1 MFAFSL
7 IIPVF
12 NEGKNI
18 TNLVYEIY
26 DSLKNHKDF
35 EVILVNDYSNDN
47 TLLEID
53 ELKSNFPIKIINN
66 KKNYGQSYSIK
77 EGISK
82 SKYDIIITIDGDGQ
96 NNPKDIPS
104 LLKVYFN
111 NNEIKL
117 VGGIRNKRKDSNIK
131 LISSKI
137 ANTIRS
143 NILKD
148 NCQDTGCSLK
158 VFDKRIFLNFPF
170 FDGIHRF
177 LPALF
182 KGYGYKTTFINVD
195 HRPRLYGKSN
205 YGTVGRLFKGVL
217 DLIRVVIIVFINLLK
232 TTIIV

>member
-47 TLLEID
+47 TLLEI
-53 ELKSNFPIKIINN
+53 EALKNNFSKKIINN

-77 EGISK
+77 EGIIK

-96 NNPKDIPS
+96 NNPNDIPS

-111 NNEIKL
+111 NSEIKL

-137 ANTIRS
+137 ANSIRS
-143 NILKD
+143 NVLKD

-205 YGTVGRLFKGVL
+205 YGTVGRLFKGIL
-217 DLIRVVIIVFINLLK
+217 DLIRVVIIVKKFKRNRD
-232 TTIIV
+232 

>member
-143 NILKD
+143 NVLKD

-217 DLIRVVIIVFINLLK
+217 DLIRVVIIVKKFKRNRD
-232 TTIIV
+232 

>member
-1 MFAFSL
+1 MIAFSL

-26 DSLKNHKDF
+26 DSLKNYKDF

-53 ELKSNFPIKIINN
+53 ALKSNFPIKIINN

-82 SKYDIIITIDGDGQ
+82 SKHDIIITIDGDGQ

-111 NNEIKL
+111 NNQIKL

-195 HRPRLYGKSN
+195 HRPRLYGRSN
-205 YGTVGRLFKGVL
+205 YGTVGRLFKGLL
-217 DLIRVVIIVFINLLK
+217 DLIRVAIIVKKFKRNRD
-232 TTIIV
+232 

>member
-47 TLLEID
+47 TLLEI
-53 ELKSNFPIKIINN
+53 EALKNNFPIKIINN

-77 EGISK
+77 EGIIK

-96 NNPKDIPS
+96 NNPNDIPS

-111 NNEIKL
+111 NSEIKL

-137 ANTIRS
+137 ANSIRS
-143 NILKD
+143 NVLKD

-205 YGTVGRLFKGVL
+205 YGTVGRLFKGIL
-217 DLIRVVIIVFINLLK
+217 DLIRVVIIVKKFKRNRD
-232 TTIIV
+232 